1 MRKVDAVGRGEPRSE
16 AAGESLGAARGEFAE
31 HGYLATTTDAVA
43 ARAGVSKGLLFRYFP
58 TREELFRASFDAGL
72 DDLFRPILRAMD
84 DPEPASAMR
93 KVIRLAVSPGP
104 AAAETTS
111 LLSQVASTPDL
122 HAVTAARLQS
132 VYGEVI
138 DRLAELF
145 VRLDNP
151 YPRGSAAVL
160 IAAMDGLA
168 QQRRVLPEMVAR
180 PRILGALLRGF
191 ALGEEA

>member
-1 MRKVDAVGRGEPRSE
+1 MSPRSAEQNQAIRE
-16 AAGESLGAARGEFAE
+16 ARHEEILAAARAEFSE

-58 TREELFRASFDAGL
+58 TREELFRASFDAAL
-72 DDLFRPILRAMD
+72 DDLFGPLFEAMRE
-84 DPEPASAMR
+84 PEPAAAIR
-93 KVIRLAVSPGP
+93 GVIRVAVSPGP
-104 AAAETTS
+104 VAAETAS

-122 HAVTAARLQS
+122 RAVTAARLES
-132 VYGEVI
+132 TYRDVI
-138 DRLAELF
+138 DRLAKLF
-145 VRLDNP
+145 GRLGTP

-160 IAAMDGLA
+160 VAAMDGLA

-191 ALGEEA
+191 ALGEEG